1 MIKRIKDLLSNFSNQ
16 EEVIED
22 EKISSLDK
30 ACSALLIEVA
40 YADKVFDESEINSLR
55 ESLKETYDIDEE
67 IINELI
73 SDAKKTVDE
82 STSLYEYTRVVN
94 DEFDY
99 SDKLELLSRIWKLAF
114 ADGNLDKYEDH
125 LIRKIS
131 DLIHISHS
139 DFIKIKLDHKIS

>member
-16 EEVIED
+16 EEEIKD

-40 YADKVFDESEINSLR
+40 YADKIFDESEINSLK
-55 ESLKETYDIDEE
+55 ESLKETYNIDEE
-67 IINELI
+67 IIHELI

-139 DFIKIKLDHKIS
+139 DFIKIKLDNKIN

>member
-16 EEVIED
+16 EEEIED

-55 ESLKETYDIDEE
+55 ESLKETYDIDEQ
-67 IINELI
+67 IIDELI
-73 SDAKKTVDE
+73 SEAKKTVDE

-94 DEFDY
+94 DEFNY

>member
-139 DFIKIKLDHKIS
+139 DFIKIKLDNKIS

>member
-55 ESLKETYDIDEE
+55 KSLKETYDIDEE

-99 SDKLELLSRIWKLAF
+99 ADKLELLSRIWKLAF

>member
-1 MIKRIKDLLSNFSNQ
+1 MIKRIKDLLSNFSNL
-16 EEVIED
+16 EEDVED

-40 YADKVFDESEINSLR
+40 YADKIFDESEIISLK
-55 ESLKETYDIDEE
+55 ESLKETYDIDD
-67 IINELI
+67 IIIDELI

-94 DEFDY
+94 DEFEY
-99 SDKLELLSRIWKLAF
+99 SDKLELLSRIWRLAF

-139 DFIKIKLDHKIS
+139 DFIKIKLDNKIS

>member
-1 MIKRIKDLLSNFSNQ
+1 MIKRIKDLLSNFSDQ

-22 EKISSLDK
+22 DKISSLDK

-40 YADKVFDESEINSLR
+40 YADKIFDESEINSLK
-55 ESLKETYDIDEE
+55 ESLKETYSIDEE

>member
-40 YADKVFDESEINSLR
+40 YADKVFDESEINSLKQ
-55 ESLKETYDIDEE
+55 SLKETYNIDEE

-82 STSLYEYTRVVN
+82 STYLYEYTRVVN

>member
-16 EEVIED
+16 EEDVED

-40 YADKVFDESEINSLR
+40 YADKVFDESEITSLK
-55 ESLKETYDIDEE
+55 ESLKETYNIDDK
-67 IINELI
+67 IIDELI

-139 DFIKIKLDHKIS
+139 DFIKIKLENRIS

>member
-55 ESLKETYDIDEE
+55 ESLKETYNIDEE